1 MAPRPEPSSN
11 VGLVLAGGGARGAY
25 EMGALA
31 ELLPELPESERPDI
45 LVGTSAGALNTAW
58 LASNAHR
65 PVRESL
71 ADGELIWREMK
82 WQTALSPLTSGRELR
97 LGLTSLLDVLGVPG
111 MRSWSLL
118 DPSPLRRTLR
128 DGPLSSNVAGGIEFG
143 QIHAN
148 VGAGLTAAGVVATR
162 AATSLSVVFYDGD
175 GTKPKDDQLR
185 GVAYAKTR
193 LGVDHVMASAAIPT
207 AFPAVDVRE
216 PATFA
221 DWYYDGGTRLNA
233 PIQPA
238 LRLGAERLIIVALNS
253 PTLGDA
259 AREGRRPRML
269 DGASSLVQAV
279 LIDPLI
285 NDLHT
290 LARINLD
297 ADGATGRKK
306 IPYILIAPTERDAI
320 GRIAAEVY
328 EERYI
333 RSRPR
338 ALRRLWN
345 LNPAMSSVGRIGRF
359 LDVDGDPTRGELL
372 SYLFFD
378 PEFAG
383 RLIDQGRED
392 ARTWLRAAHDSG
404 VWQIGPLTPRGT
416 GPTGRARRAM

>member
-1 MAPRPEPSSN
+1 MAPGPEPPNN

-25 EMGALA
+25 EMGALS
-31 ELLPELPESERPDI
+31 ELLPALPESERPDI

-65 PVRESL
+65 PMQQSL
-71 ADGELIWREMK
+71 ADGELIWREME
-82 WQTALSPLTSGRELR
+82 WQTALQPLTSRRELQ

-111 MRSWSLL
+111 MRSYSVL
-118 DPSPLRRTLR
+118 DPSPLRRTLQ
-128 DGPLSSNVAGGIEFG
+128 DGPLSSRVVGGIQFG

-148 VGAGLTAAGVVATR
+148 LGAGLTAAAVVTTR
-162 AATSLSVVFYDGD
+162 AATSLSVVFYDGKRA
-175 GTKPKDDQLR
+175 KPTDDPLR
-185 GVAYAKTR
+185 GVTYAKTR

-207 AFPAVDVRE
+207 AFPAVQVDE
-216 PATFA
+216 PKALA

-238 LRLGAERLIIVALNS
+238 LRLGSERLIIVALNS
-253 PTLGDA
+253 PSLGDA
-259 AREGRRPRML
+259 QGEGRRPRML
-269 DGASSLVQAV
+269 DGASSVVQAV

-290 LARINLD
+290 LARINED
-297 ADGATGRKK
+297 ADGTPGRMK

-320 GRIAAEVY
+320 GRIAAEVFQ
-328 EERYI
+328 ERYL
-333 RSRPR
+333 RSRPS
-338 ALRRLWN
+338 ALRRVWS

-378 PEFAG
+378 PEFAE
-383 RLIDQGRED
+383 RLIDQGRDD
-392 ARTWLRAAHDSG
+392 ARTWLRSAHDSG
-404 VWQIGPLTPRGT
+404 VWQAGPLTPAAG
-416 GPTGRARRAM
+416 